1 MKIEAVPAYE
11 LVMCQDIS
19 DIHSTG
25 YLLKHKKSGA
35 KVMVIENEDDNKVFN
50 IAFRT
55 PPANSTGVA
64 HILEHSVLCGSRH
77 FPLKDPFVELVKG
90 SLNTFLN
97 AMTYPDKTMYPVAS
111 CNDKDFKN
119 LMHVYLDAVF
129 FPNIYEREE
138 IFRQEGWH
146 YELENLESPVT
157 LNGVVYNEMKGAFSS
172 PEDVLD
178 REIFNSLFPDTPYG
192 VESGG
197 DPQYIPDLK
206 YSEFLDFHSKYYH
219 PANSYIYL
227 YGKMDVEE
235 RLNWMDK
242 EYLSQFDAIPVQS
255 EIPMQKP
262 FQQVKELVM
271 EYPVSENEPTEE
283 NSYLS
288 YNLVVGDSL
297 DVEKCTAFEV
307 LDYVLLSAP
316 GAPLK
321 QALLD
326 AGLGKDILGSYED
339 GIYQPFFSIVAKN
352 ARPEDKDRFVDLI
365 KETLEKIVKEGIDQ
379 KAVAAGI
386 NYMEFRFREA
396 DFSSFPKGLM
406 YGIDVFDS
414 WLYDESRPF
423 DHLKKLGIFDKLK
436 KEAKTGY
443 FENLIEEY
451 FLNNTHGSVVVVNP
465 KRGLAAQREK
475 ELEEKLA
482 AYKASLSPKEQEK
495 LVKDTVHLKEYQ
507 DSPESQEALNTIPL
521 LKREDISRKAGRLY
535 NTEKHCQDTLILH
548 HDLDTNGIGYLEL
561 LFDTKQVPE
570 RLVPYMG
577 ILKSVLGYVD
587 TENFTYGELSNEIN
601 SRSGGIYF
609 GVQVFG
615 NAWDNKKTVHMLGIK
630 AKALYQD
637 IPFLFRMIKEILGT
651 SRLGDEKRLYEIIA
665 RMKSRQ
671 QMSMAS
677 AGHSTAVMR
686 ALSYFSETAC
696 FQEKVAGIDFYR
708 LLDDLEKNFQERKE
722 GLIAALKELIH
733 YIFRPENLMVSY
745 TSDEAGYHGLEG
757 EIRELK
763 AGLCTE
769 EIQGEPAVSV
779 FEVKNEGF
787 QTSGQVQYVAA
798 AGNFAEAG
806 YHYTGALRILKVM
819 LSYEYLWMNI
829 RVKGGAYGCMS
840 SFRRNGDSFLVS
852 YRDPNLRKTLEVFQ
866 KTGDFIRSFQAD
878 EREMT
883 KYIIGTISELDTP
896 LTPSAKGSMS
906 LNAWFSQVKEEDL
919 QQEREQILDAG
930 PQDIRNLAE
939 LVDAVM
945 KQNRFCVI
953 GSEEKL
959 QQEKELFQE
968 MKYLL

>member
-1 MKIEAVPAYE
+1 
-11 LVMCQDIS
+11 
-19 DIHSTG
+19 
-25 YLLKHKKSGA
+25 
-35 KVMVIENEDDNKVFN
+35 
-50 IAFRT
+50 
-55 PPANSTGVA
+55 
-64 HILEHSVLCGSRH
+64 
-77 FPLKDPFVELVKG
+77 
-90 SLNTFLN
+90 
-97 AMTYPDKTMYPVAS
+97 
-111 CNDKDFKN
+111 
-119 LMHVYLDAVF
+119 
-129 FPNIYEREE
+129 
-138 IFRQEGWH
+138 
-146 YELENLESPVT
+146 
-157 LNGVVYNEMKGAFSS
+157 
-172 PEDVLD
+172 
-178 REIFNSLFPDTPYG
+178 
-192 VESGG
+192 
-197 DPQYIPDLK
+197 
-206 YSEFLDFHSKYYH
+206 
-219 PANSYIYL
+219 
-227 YGKMDVEE
+227 
-235 RLNWMDK
+235 
-242 EYLSQFDAIPVQS
+242 
-255 EIPMQKP
+255 
-262 FQQVKELVM
+262 
-271 EYPVSENEPTEE
+271 
-283 NSYLS
+283 
-288 YNLVVGDSL
+288 
-297 DVEKCTAFEV
+297 
-307 LDYVLLSAP
+307 
-316 GAPLK
+316 
-321 QALLD
+321 
-326 AGLGKDILGSYED
+326 
-339 GIYQPFFSIVAKN
+339 
-352 ARPEDKDRFVDLI
+352 
-365 KETLEKIVKEGIDQ
+365 
-379 KAVAAGI
+379 
-386 NYMEFRFREA
+386 
-396 DFSSFPKGLM
+396 
-406 YGIDVFDS
+406 
-414 WLYDESRPF
+414 
-423 DHLKKLGIFDKLK
+423 
-436 KEAKTGY
+436 
-443 FENLIEEY
+443 
-451 FLNNTHGSVVVVNP
+451 
-465 KRGLAAQREK
+465 
-475 ELEEKLA
+475 
-482 AYKASLSPKEQEK
+482 
-495 LVKDTVHLKEYQ
+495 
-507 DSPESQEALNTIPL
+507 
-521 LKREDISRKAGRLY
+521 
-535 NTEKHCQDTLILH
+535 
-548 HDLDTNGIGYLEL
+548 
-561 LFDTKQVPE
+561 
-570 RLVPYMG
+570 MG

-637 IPFLFRMIKEILGT
+637 IPFVFRMIKEILGT

-722 GLIAALKELIH
+722 GLIAALKELMH

-745 TSDEAGYHGLEG
+745 TSDEAGYHGLEE